1 MKYMT
6 DTLGVPAKAV
16 INQGCRK
23 NIFFNEDGTVRTDI
37 KSLKSTMDMFSKPLK
52 ERIDNQDFL
61 SFIEGFL
68 KWDPKERISSVEALS
83 HPWISKG
90 LP

>member
-1 MKYMT
+1 
-6 DTLGVPAKAV
+6 
-16 INQGCRK
+16 
-23 NIFFNEDGTVRTDI
+23 
-37 KSLKSTMDMFSKPLK
+37 MDMFSKPLK